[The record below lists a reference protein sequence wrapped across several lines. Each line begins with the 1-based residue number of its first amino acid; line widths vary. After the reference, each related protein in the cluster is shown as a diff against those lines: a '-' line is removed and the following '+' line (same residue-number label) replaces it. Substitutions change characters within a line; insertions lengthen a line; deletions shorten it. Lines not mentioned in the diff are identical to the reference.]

1 MLRPL
6 LHSARSYSNR
16 HYFKGKLTDFGPLSR
31 GFPTILVPGVI
42 LAVTANG
49 WDAVKFV
56 LSNRM

>member
-16 HYFKGKLTDFGPLSR
+16 NYFKANLPILAHESR
-31 GFPTILVPGVI
+31 VPYYPVPGVI

>member
-16 HYFKGKLTDFGPLSR
+16 NYFKGPR
-31 GFPTILVPGVI
+31 HAPIPQVPYYPVPGVI

>member
-31 GFPTILVPGVI
+31 GFPTIPCARWI